1 MLRRAQAI
9 VYAASVST
17 QLAAGPAVHRDKT
30 RAQGGVFITRRY
42 YGAKALVVDGC
53 ISLLRS
59 KKIEQRG
66 QIGTPADAAVF

>member
-17 QLAAGPAVHRDKT
+17 QLAAGPAVHTDKT

-42 YGAKALVVDGC
+42 YAKALVVDG
-53 ISLLRS
+53 
-59 KKIEQRG
+59 
-66 QIGTPADAAVF
+66 